1 MNQPIFLTKD
11 AFNSLLANLVELE
24 EGIGEIIDVFFR
36 EPSREAEDLKK
47 VLNDYVRWMDEMVK
61 RVTVEANA
69 DNEFPYAVIGSEVVV
84 EEKGGGGTFCFK
96 LVSPLR
102 NKVDSNEISFLSP
115 MGKAML
121 LKKVNQ
127 NFVVEA
133 PGGNFEYKILDI
145 KIAEDSHSMDT
156 ASIIGDRMEGSKET
170 KQSNIV

>member
-1 MNQPIFLTKD
+1 MNQPIVLTNE

-36 EPSREAEDLKK
+36 EPSKEAEDLKK
-47 VLNDYVRWMDEMVK
+47 VLRDYVRWMDEMIK
-61 RVTVEANA
+61 SVTIEATA
-69 DNEFPYAVIGSEVVV
+69 DNQFPYAIIGSEVIV
-84 EEKGGGGTFCFK
+84 EEKGGGGTYSFK

-102 NKVDSNEISFLSP
+102 NKVESNEISFLSP

-121 LKKVNQ
+121 LKKINQ

-133 PGGNFEYKILDI
+133 PGGNFEYKIVDI
-145 KIAEDSHSMDT
+145 KIAEDSNCMDT
-156 ASIIGDRMEGSKET
+156 ASIIGDRMEGSKDT

>member
-1 MNQPIFLTKD
+1 MNQPILLTKD

-36 EPSREAEDLKK
+36 DPSKEAEDLKK

-61 RVTVEANA
+61 RVTIVATA
-69 DNEFPYAVIGSEVVV
+69 DNEFPFAVIGSEVVV
-84 EEKGGGGTFCFK
+84 EEKGGGGAYSFK

-102 NKVDSNEISFLSP
+102 NKIESNEISFLSP

-145 KIAEDSHSMDT
+145 KISEDFHGMDT
-156 ASIIGDRMEGSKET
+156 ASIIRGREERSKDT

>member
-1 MNQPIFLTKD
+1 MNQPIFLTNQ

-36 EPSREAEDLKK
+36 EPSKEAEELKK
-47 VLNDYVRWMDEMVK
+47 VLKDYVRWMDEMSK
-61 RVTVEANA
+61 RVTIEASA
-69 DNEFPYAVIGSEVVV
+69 DNQFPYAVIGSEVIV
-84 EEKGGGGTFCFK
+84 EEKGGSETYSFK

-102 NKVDSNEISFLSP
+102 NKIDANEISFLSP

-133 PGGNFEYKILDI
+133 PGGNFEYEILDI
-145 KIAEDSHSMDT
+145 KISEDPNKIDA
-156 ASIIGDRMEGSKET
+156 ASIISSKEKGSKDA
-170 KQSNIV
+170 KQSNII

>member
-1 MNQPIFLTKD
+1 M
-11 AFNSLLANLVELE
+11 
-24 EGIGEIIDVFFR
+24 
-36 EPSREAEDLKK
+36 
-47 VLNDYVRWMDEMVK
+47 
-61 RVTVEANA
+61 
-69 DNEFPYAVIGSEVVV
+69 VV
-84 EEKGGGGTFCFK
+84 EEKGGGGTYSFK

-145 KIAEDSHSMDT
+145 KISEDSHSMDT
-156 ASIIGDRMEGSKET
+156 ASIISGREERSKDA